1 MPKEI
6 VIYQNKSGA
15 IEFKGDFKK
24 ETLWASQAQIVNL
37 FGVDQSVVSRHIRN
51 ILKDKEIDEKS
62 NMQKMHIANSD
73 KPITLYSLDVVLAI
87 GYRTNSKVAIVFR
100 KWATKTLRQ
109 HILNGYT
116 INEKRLL
123 EARDKFKELQETI
136 IFFEKPEKEKS
147 MTTPSLP

>member
-147 MTTPSLP
+147 MTTLSLP